1 MLQDLMNSW
10 EGLSASRWLS
20 KLFPWKVVEM
30 LEEMWSVGKR
40 SGEYLIFILKYHN
53 HSLPPGVGIP
63 SMLSSFTLHEG
74 VLFIHIAVSFS
85 IMVSGCHFPFK
96 TAKPPTESRTWVKLL
111 DLSGTRLWDH
121 LLCLPSTAGP
131 DCPASKRNTV
141 KRGNPAPQWTMVE
154 SPGAPLCLHL
164 ALPLADCTRRSLPGS
179 GVSLA
184 QKAQSAGNLELKVSS
199 SLSTRKENREV

>member
-1 MLQDLMNSW
+1 M
-10 EGLSASRWLS
+10 
-20 KLFPWKVVEM
+20 WKQ
-30 LEEMWSVGKR
+30 SNKAYYIYNIPCT
-40 SGEYLIFILKYHN
+40 YLLILIHGTILLHLCSPGS
-53 HSLPPGVGIP
+53 HSYTQISQSFTPPSIEIP
-63 SMLSSFTLHEG
+63 SVLSSFTLHEG

>member
-10 EGLSASRWLS
+10 EGLSASRWLL

-30 LEEMWSVGKR
+30 LEEMVVSRQEVRWIS
-40 SGEYLIFILKYHN
+40 YLYTQISQSFTSSRCRNPQHALLIHSAWRCPLHSYSCFILHYGFWL
-53 HSLPPGVGIP
+53 SL
-63 SMLSSFTLHEG
+63 S
-74 VLFIHIAVSFS
+74 
-85 IMVSGCHFPFK
+85 FK

-111 DLSGTRLWDH
+111 DLSGTPLWDH

-141 KRGNPAPQWTMVE
+141 NRGNPAPQWTMVE

-164 ALPLADCTRRSLPGS
+164 ALPRADCTRRSLPGS

-199 SLSTRKENREV
+199 SLRTLKENREV